1 MSDDQPTE
9 DLRPIT
15 SARVRRLEE
24 AGYRVMLGGSG
35 ERCYC
40 AITDPDGRPVASADA
55 ETLDAAASDALDMV
69 DEASMES
76 FPASDPPE
84 GSGPGI

>member
-1 MSDDQPTE
+1 MSDDAPTGP
-9 DLRPIT
+9 LGPVT
-15 SARVRRLEE
+15 TARVRRLEE
-24 AGYRVMLGGSG
+24 AGYRVTLGGSA
-35 ERCYC
+35 ERSYC

-55 ETLDAAASDALDMV
+55 NTLDAAASDAIDML

-84 GSGPGI
+84 GSGPGL

>member
-1 MSDDQPTE
+1 MSDDEPTSP
-9 DLRPIT
+9 LRPIT
-15 SARVRRLEE
+15 TARVRRLEG
-24 AGYRVMLGGSG
+24 AGYRVRLGGSA
-35 ERCYC
+35 ERSYC

-84 GSGPGI
+84 GSGPGL